1 MILSSTV
8 GPNKEWKPKPTN
20 INVQDF
26 GTTVAPEAPT
36 ILVEA
41 TAQTQHDTSVLDMEE
56 ATSKLQRKLEELHLS
71 QRQLVIL
78 PNHIHIPE
86 SERTK
91 LSFGSFG
98 ADFGVTTSYV
108 NGLVSDKSSPSL
120 SEISQGIEES
130 VDDQASRFAMI
141 DSERNIERE
150 SDVTL
155 FLGLKIGIKYNK

>member
-20 INVQDF
+20 INVQDSR
-26 GTTVAPEAPT
+26 TAAALEAPT

-41 TAQTQHDTSVLDMEE
+41 TAQTQHDTSFLDMEE
-56 ATSKLQRKLEELHLS
+56 AKLQRKLEELHLP

-78 PNHIHIPE
+78 PNHIHVPE

-91 LSFGSFG
+91 LRFGSFG

-108 NGLVSDKSSPSL
+108 SGPVSDKSSTSL
-120 SEISQGIEES
+120 SKISQGIEES
-130 VDDQASRFAMI
+130 VDEQASRFAMI
-141 DSERNIERE
+141 DNERNVRE
-150 SDVTL
+150 SHT
-155 FLGLKIGIKYNK
+155 